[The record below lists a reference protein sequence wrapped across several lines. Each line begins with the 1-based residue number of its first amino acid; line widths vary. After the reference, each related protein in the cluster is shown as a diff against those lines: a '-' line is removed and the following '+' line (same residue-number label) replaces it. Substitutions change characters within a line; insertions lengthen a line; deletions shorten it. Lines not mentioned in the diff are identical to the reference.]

1 MNIYLSV
8 SYCEL
13 ALPLSSLS
21 WPTTGLSW
29 YQTSLSLVV
38 PSVLPLILLC
48 FLILF
53 VAKYIGNMKADIIH
67 ALR

>member
-1 MNIYLSV
+1 MSIYLSV
-8 SYCEL
+8 SYHEL

-21 WPTTGLSW
+21 WPTVGLSW

-48 FLILF
+48 FLNF
-53 VAKYIGNMKADIIH
+53 VSCQIYREHEG
-67 ALR
+67 

>member
-13 ALPLSSLS
+13 ALPLSGQS
-21 WPTTGLSW
+21 WPTMGLSW

-38 PSVLPLILLC
+38 PSVLPLILLYFEFC
-48 FLILF
+48 LLPNI
-53 VAKYIGNMKADIIH
+53 
-67 ALR
+67 